1 MPWPTEGG
9 NEEDGSKRVDKDT
22 IYGTIDSMHTND
34 PTKRHSGNVRLRMPI
49 ELHDALAQLAHE
61 QRVSLNQLMVALLS
75 SGASWRSDRER
86 EPVPSGA

>member
-1 MPWPTEGG
+1 
-9 NEEDGSKRVDKDT
+9 
-22 IYGTIDSMHTND
+22 
-34 PTKRHSGNVRLRMPI
+34 MPI